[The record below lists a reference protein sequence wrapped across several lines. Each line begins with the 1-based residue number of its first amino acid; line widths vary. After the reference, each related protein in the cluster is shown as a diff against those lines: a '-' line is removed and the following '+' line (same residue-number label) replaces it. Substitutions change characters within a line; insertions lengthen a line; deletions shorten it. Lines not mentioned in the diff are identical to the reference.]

1 MSTALS
7 YYRRRVSFNNLD
19 VDIINDQS
27 VPNEPPESVSM
38 PKPILKN
45 RDQVLTAGGDR
56 YRKKSLVEMSD
67 EEILQLD
74 SQFATKRV
82 NIDDFKF
89 ETDYPLV
96 VDPFSQSKLARK
108 TFHKLATDYPTRPTV
123 RTSSLCFSF
132 QHPDW
137 SQKISNNRFYL
148 VLISSKASSLG
159 AIDYYLDSKARDGDN
174 VIICCS
180 INDEKYKDEYLPE
193 LMEIIL
199 DKFYKHDAD
208 LKVQINFEFCRSVN
222 YLRDILNLYNPTAI
236 LVGSPHRKRR
246 FGSIVGLK
254 SIIPIVYVNEGYE
267 VQRPQLIDR
276 TNGIQFK
283 QPFAENSNTPFITID
298 EADEPDMREPQSK
311 KFSLESCAVESTTS
325 SSSASVSSMNSFR
338 KFKTNE
344 TSHSLLFEKLNDLP
358 YIDDHENSSEGA
370 TRVKSMLG
378 DDDAQSAV
386 KVLSN
391 SSGQSPYGS
400 MSHAASGPV
409 GGPVGGSNSNKLSL
423 ASIDPATGMA
433 APHALGKT
441 KSNSI
446 VDQYNR
452 RMSVQKKE
460 EPAAKVPVSVPARKA
475 PPAQT
480 KQDPPPDT
488 LPKKGFLKKLIRF

>member
-27 VPNEPPESVSM
+27 VPNEPPESVSK

-159 AIDYYLDSKARDGDN
+159 AIDYYLDAKARDGDN

>member
-1 MSTALS
+1 MSTAFS

-27 VPNEPPESVSM
+27 VPNEPAESIST

-56 YRKKSLVEMSD
+56 YRKKSLVDMSD

-74 SQFATKRV
+74 SQFAMKRV

-89 ETDYPLV
+89 ETDYSLV
-96 VDPFSQSKLARK
+96 VDPFNQSKLARK
-108 TFHKLATDYPTRPTV
+108 TYHKLATDYPTRPTL

-159 AIDYYLDSKARDGDN
+159 AIGYYLDSKARDGDN

-236 LVGSPHRKRR
+236 LVGSTHSKRR

-254 SIIPIVYVNEGYE
+254 SLIPIVYVNEDYE
-267 VQRPQLIDR
+267 ERRPQLIDR

-283 QPFAENSNTPFITID
+283 QPFAENSTTPFITID
-298 EADEPDMREPQSK
+298 EADETDAREPHGK
-311 KFSLESCAVESTTS
+311 KFSLESSAVESTTS

-358 YIDDHENSSEGA
+358 YIDDHENSSEGV

-378 DDDAQSAV
+378 DDDALSAV

-391 SSGQSPYGS
+391 NSGQSPYGS
-400 MSHAASGPV
+400 FSRSVSGPV
-409 GGPVGGSNSNKLSL
+409 GGPNSNKLSL

-460 EPAAKVPVSVPARKA
+460 EPGAKVPVSVSARKS

>member
-27 VPNEPPESVSM
+27 VPNEPPESVSK

-267 VQRPQLIDR
+267 EQRPQLIDR

>member
-27 VPNEPPESVSM
+27 VPNEPPESVSK